1 MDFKKF
7 ISILKKRFLFICFIT
22 LVITLAVGYLSYFVI
37 TPIYK
42 ADISVIIGNSNNS
55 NEINKQN
62 YDDVLM
68 YQKMVKTYSK
78 LIKSR
83 VVAED
88 VIKNLDLKSMSTS
101 DLLESVTVTPDNE
114 TQFLTI
120 AVLSKDP
127 KQAMN
132 IANQFA
138 KSLKSISIKVNEI
151 DIVEIIDEAQLPIEP
166 DSPKPIT
173 NIIMAF
179 FVGNMLSIGLAIM
192 DDYLD
197 NTIKTEEDVQMLLGL
212 PVLGTISK
220 VNLKEMG
227 VIV

>member
-1 MDFKKF
+1 MDFKRF
-7 ISILKKRFLFICFIT
+7 ISILKKRFLFICLIT
-22 LVITLAVGYLSYFVI
+22 FAITLAAGYLSYFVI

-83 VVAED
+83 IVAED
-88 VIKNLDLKSMSTS
+88 VIKNLKLEPMSTS
-101 DLLESVTVTPDNE
+101 DLLESVTVTPDND

-120 AVLSKDP
+120 AVLSKDT

-138 KSLKSISIKVNEI
+138 KSLKSISMKVNEI

-166 DSPKPIT
+166 ESPKPIR

-179 FVGNMLSIGLAIM
+179 FVGNMLSIGFAIM
-192 DDYLD
+192 SDYLD
-197 NTIKTEEDVQMLLGL
+197 NTIKTEEDVQMLLGI

-220 VNLKEMG
+220 VNLKEMD